1 MIITPD
7 IFTPFHTEDIGL
19 HSVNDEEILK
29 TLIRDIN
36 FLNELVPPG
45 VIIWINL
52 NKENVQTPDPYFWQL
67 CDGAEITANQSPL
80 KTDPSLPDFPRLT
93 PELMNCYAKMSPN
106 LQRNNVINRTDLN
119 TPGSQ
124 MHNLKHNHG
133 GYTGNSGISPYKY
146 GDNNNEEDTYADH
159 RHSISHD
166 RDEEVLLDAP
176 MYMYLTPYLKI
187 V

>member
-7 IFTPFHTEDIGL
+7 IFTPFHTEDIGYN
-19 HSVNDEEILK
+19 SVNDEEILT

-52 NKENVQTPDPYFWQL
+52 NKENVSPPNPYFWQL
-67 CDGAEITANQSPL
+67 CDGSEITANHSPL

-93 PELMNCYAKMSPN
+93 PELMNCYMKMSPN
-106 LQRNNVINRTDLN
+106 NQRNNVISRTEVN
-119 TPGSQ
+119 TEGSQ
-124 MHNLKHNHG
+124 FHDLSHNHG
-133 GYTGNSGISPYKY
+133 GSTGSYK
-146 GDNNNEEDTYADH
+146 GPTFAEEDDDDGDKTLENH
-159 RHSISHD
+159 SHSISND
-166 RDEEVLLDAP
+166 LENNYKIDAP